1 MTQITWTPAELF
13 AAANQITR
21 QRVIAQILDGHL
33 NGVMRDSAWYVLDFA
48 EEDPGADA
56 GSRNGGLQRQLTS
69 CSRLN

>member
-33 NGVMRDSAWYVLDFA
+33 NGVVSDSTWFVLAF
-48 EEDPGADA
+48 EEEEEEEENPDRAAFDT
-56 GSRNGGLQRQLTS
+56 LQ
-69 CSRLN
+69 